1 MEKAQVVKRQQHF
14 QEQFAVLDAELRA
27 LHTPQPAD
35 TQLDIPTKWRAV
47 ARRGLEL
54 QYELGALCAKH
65 GECQLAVLC
74 FQRVV
79 DELKQLPSAKV
90 GVRDESGPT
99 DGEAEDQQHHAELV
113 ALHINVLNC
122 LAALQFRQ
130 SDQAKAMALLLE
142 AKQLHREA
150 VATATTIEGN
160 TNQTT
165 ESLGL
170 DLMDKT
176 LAVNYALFLHA
187 KGSIQDA
194 IVLAR
199 SVIEEPSTGLSDTK
213 AQAEGILLDSQ
224 QNVAVTDADAAARS
238 TAYLRMSKLSFQ
250 RPIWVFVHTNRLA
263 NSV

>member
-14 QEQFAVLDAELRA
+14 QEQFVALDAELRA
-27 LHTPQPAD
+27 LHAPQPAGTLLD
-35 TQLDIPTKWRAV
+35 TPAKRRAV

-54 QYELGALCAKH
+54 QYELGSLCAKY

-79 DELKQLPSAKV
+79 DELKQLASTKV
-90 GVRDESGPT
+90 GAKDESGAADEEP
-99 DGEAEDQQHHAELV
+99 GDQQYHGELV

-122 LAALQFRQ
+122 LAALQFHQ
-130 SDQAKAMALLLE
+130 SDQAKAMSLLLE

-150 VATATTIEGN
+150 VDATATIEGS

-165 ESLGL
+165 VSPCLN
-170 DLMDKT
+170 LMDKT

-194 IVLAR
+194 ILVAR
-199 SVIEEPSTGLSDTK
+199 SVVDSPAIGLSDMK
-213 AQAEGILLDSQ
+213 AQKEGILLGSQ
-224 QNVAVTDADAAARS
+224 QNIAVTDTDAAARS
-238 TAYLRMSKLSFQ
+238 TAYLRKSKL
-250 RPIWVFVHTNRLA
+250 
-263 NSV
+263 